1 MIERPYVGLSALIR
15 RSEITTHTARSETI
29 CTRLV
34 EHSASCSAGPPH
46 FMGSRPNPR
55 ELFIDATLG
64 KSHIIIVLQVQPEL
78 RRAKR
83 LAEAQRRMA
92 VMKFPALAHLCICI
106 RA

>member
-1 MIERPYVGLSALIR
+1 
-15 RSEITTHTARSETI
+15 
-29 CTRLV
+29 
-34 EHSASCSAGPPH
+34 
-46 FMGSRPNPR
+46 MGSRPNPR
-55 ELFIDATLG
+55 ELFVDATLG

-106 RA
+106 RATPHALASAPAEESLNGLKLLRRA